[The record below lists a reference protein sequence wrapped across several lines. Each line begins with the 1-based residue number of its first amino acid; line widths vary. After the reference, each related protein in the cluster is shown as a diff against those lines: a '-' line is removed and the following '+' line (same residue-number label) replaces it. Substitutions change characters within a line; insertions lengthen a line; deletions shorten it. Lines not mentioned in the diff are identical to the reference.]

1 MKPARRS
8 RKHREFGRIVALRAP
23 GIAVAMSPR
32 RNREAITV
40 RGQPVIE
47 IEQPIADAKHDV
59 AAAEDAALRLVAGI
73 IADRIEEMSR
83 RQVEEANR
91 EQDRARQSA

>member
-1 MKPARRS
+1 M
-8 RKHREFGRIVALRAP
+8 
-23 GIAVAMSPR
+23 
-32 RNREAITV
+32 

-47 IEQPIADAKHDV
+47 IEQPVAGAKKDV
-59 AAAEDAALRLVAGI
+59 AEAEDAALRLVAGI

-91 EQDRARQSA
+91 ERERARQSA

>member
-1 MKPARRS
+1 M
-8 RKHREFGRIVALRAP
+8 
-23 GIAVAMSPR
+23 
-32 RNREAITV
+32 

-47 IEQPIADAKHDV
+47 IEQPVADAKQDV
-59 AAAEDAALRLVAGI
+59 AEAEDAALRLVAGI

-91 EQDRARQSA
+91 ERERAQQSA

>member
-1 MKPARRS
+1 
-8 RKHREFGRIVALRAP
+8 
-23 GIAVAMSPR
+23 
-32 RNREAITV
+32 V

-47 IEQPIADAKHDV
+47 IEQPVAGARKDIAE
-59 AAAEDAALRLVAGI
+59 AEDAALRLVAGI

-91 EQDRARQSA
+91 ERERAWQSA